1 MGVVGRGEDREG
13 GCVLL
18 RSEREE
24 RRERNKKY
32 VEGVGRGEETEGG
45 RECEREIWGWQGRRE
60 RDKGLTCHRCH
71 ESVDRGLLKSLLR
84 MLVDLQVYQEVFEIK
99 FLHETETT
107 YRAEALRMMR
117 DPEFTVSKKK
127 N

>member
-1 MGVVGRGEDREG
+1 M
-13 GCVLL
+13 
-18 RSEREE
+18 
-24 RRERNKKY
+24 RER
-32 VEGVGRGEETEGG
+32 RGEEYEICGGGGEGRRDGG
-45 RECEREIWGWQGRRE
+45 REGESVKEKIGGGREGERERE